1 MMYKNEENEIKV
13 NDLRKS
19 FPPLKFNLHNSQSL
33 FNSIWVGDNHWKTYY
48 YLAAQMCAALD

>member
-1 MMYKNEENEIKV
+1 MMYKNEIKV